1 MIDKRDYIRE
11 FSGKNPEHLSHR
23 NTHKIKLI
31 IATQSRTEITLF
43 ITNQVK
49 FAELQGFNF

>member
-1 MIDKRDYIRE
+1 MIDKRDSIRE

>member
-1 MIDKRDYIRE
+1 MIEMRDFIME
-11 FSGKNPEHLSHR
+11 FTGNNPEHLSHR